1 MNGKPTCLIC
11 NQQVAVAKEY
21 NVQRPYETN
30 HAMKYN
36 KYSGKLRED
45 KVKELEQSLKKQR
58 SIFKSF
64 HQVSDAAVKA
74 SYRIAHE
81 IAVSSKPFSEGN
93 YIKKY
98 TLMASEDICPEKRQA
113 FANISLSRN
122 TVAERIGEL
131 SENIN
136 SQLKDKVKS
145 FTAFSVTI
153 DESTDV
159 SDVAQLAVFIRGVD
173 ENMQVTEEFVK
184 LVPVKGTTTGE
195 DIFVGLVGA
204 LDKLG
209 VDWAQTV
216 SLATD
221 GAPQMMGR
229 KADVATKLK
238 EKLRA
243 VNPNHQIYN
252 VHCIIHKE
260 VLCSKTL
267 KMDKVMD
274 VVIKTVNFI
283 HAQGLNHR
291 QFNCLLE
298 ENENTH
304 GLPYHTDVRW
314 LRRGVVLKRFYE
326 LRSEIQMF
334 MEQKG
339 RDLHELKDNEWV
351 QDLTFM
357 VDITEHLYYV
367 NTKMQGR
374 NKLVTEFYD
383 CIRAF
388 EMKLQLFE
396 RQL

>member
-1 MNGKPTCLIC
+1 MVLTVNCGCKRATVRVVRRPTDYCL
-11 NQQVAVAKEY
+11 QV
-21 NVQRPYETN
+21 
-30 HAMKYN
+30 
-36 KYSGKLRED
+36 G
-45 KVKELEQSLKKQR
+45 
-58 SIFKSF
+58 
-64 HQVSDAAVKA
+64 DAAVKA

-93 YIKKY
+93 FIMKCM
-98 TLMASEDICPEKRQA
+98 LMASEDICPEKRQA

-145 FTAFSVTI
+145 FTAFSVAI
-153 DESTDV
+153 DEGTDA
-159 SDVAQLAVFIRGVD
+159 SDVAQRTVFIRGVD

-184 LVPVKGTTTGE
+184 LVPLKGTATGD

-209 VDWAQTV
+209 VDRAQTV
-216 SLATD
+216 TLATE
-221 GAPQMMGR
+221 GAPQMVGR
-229 KADVATKLK
+229 KAGVAIKLK
-238 EKLRA
+238 EKLIA
-243 VNPNHQIYN
+243 VNLNHQIYN

-267 KMDKVMD
+267 KMDN
-274 VVIKTVNFI
+274 VIR
-283 HAQGLNHR
+283 ARGLNHR
-291 QFNCLLE
+291 HFNCLLE

-314 LRRGVVLKRFYE
+314 LSRGVVLKRFYE
-326 LRSEIQMF
+326 LLSEIQMF

-357 VDITEHLYYV
+357 VDITEHLNYV

-383 CIRAF
+383 SIRAF
-388 EMKLQLFE
+388 EMILQLFE
-396 RQL
+396 RQLSQ